1 MCPFGFYQLLTS
13 KQDHIR
19 VSTYMCQIDAMSKV
33 LKPSNLDVVTAEDVL
48 AAVVDQ
54 FCGLPDETSK
64 QMLPVLF
71 RNFNFKPMLDFVSGE
86 IDFN

>member
-1 MCPFGFYQLLTS
+1 
-13 KQDHIR
+13 
-19 VSTYMCQIDAMSKV
+19 MCQIDAMSKV

-64 QMLPVLF
+64 QMLSVLF